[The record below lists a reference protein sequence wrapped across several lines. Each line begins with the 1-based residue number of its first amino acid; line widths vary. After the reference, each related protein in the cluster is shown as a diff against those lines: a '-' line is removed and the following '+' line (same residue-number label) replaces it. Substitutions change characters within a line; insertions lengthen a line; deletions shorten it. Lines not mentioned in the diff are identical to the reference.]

1 MNLYLLIN
9 QTDGIS
15 PTPGQSETHY
25 SGFSDNMI
33 EVKRTHE
40 ATDNRYNDI
49 IPTQVIDIYL
59 KSVRYN
65 GRDHCWLQR
74 H

>member
-1 MNLYLLIN
+1 MAFPQLLDDLRHI
-9 QTDGIS
+9 ILR
-15 PTPGQSETHY
+15 
-25 SGFSDNMI
+25 FSDNMI

-49 IPTQVIDIYL
+49 FPTQVIDIYL

-65 GRDHCWLQR
+65 GRDHC
-74 H
+74 